1 MSKFL
6 LVSFFQGDSSS
17 LYIFGDDSN
26 SWSDEVMNIC
36 ESGLIHVFGEDVA
49 NTQLLQIEILNEK
62 PKDLV
67 NTQQFS
73 FVSGQILDID
83 EDYANDFLNILE
95 IEEGSSSSEWED
107 HDFWAKFTDLSEID
121 RIFTTLSFVES
132 TRLVYNR

>member
-6 LVSFFQGDSSS
+6 LIGFYQGDSAT
-17 LYIFGDDSN
+17 LHIFQDDSN
-26 SWSDEVMNIC
+26 GWSNEVVSIC

-49 NTQLLQIEILNEK
+49 NTQLLQVEIFNEK

-95 IEEGSSSSEWED
+95 IEEGSPSEWED

-121 RIFTTLSFVES
+121 RTFTTLSFVKS
-132 TRLVYNR
+132 TRLIYNR

>member
-6 LVSFFQGDSSS
+6 LIGFCQGDSSS
-17 LYIFGDDSN
+17 LHIFQDDSN
-26 SWSDEVMNIC
+26 SWSDEVMSIC

-49 NTQLLQIEILNEK
+49 NTQLLQVEIFNEK

-73 FVSGQILDID
+73 FVGGQILDID

-95 IEEGSSSSEWED
+95 IEEGCSSEWED

-121 RIFTTLSFVES
+121 RTFTTLSFVKS